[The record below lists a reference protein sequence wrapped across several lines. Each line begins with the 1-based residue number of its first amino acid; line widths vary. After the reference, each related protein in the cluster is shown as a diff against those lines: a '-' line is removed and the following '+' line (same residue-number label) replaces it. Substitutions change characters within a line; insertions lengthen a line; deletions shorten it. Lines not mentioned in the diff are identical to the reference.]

1 MTPPG
6 GDTRPG
12 PAFGT
17 TFPLSGR
24 TAGGRLPRN
33 TVRAGRQPPT
43 PMPARLHQRWD
54 DVRSSYWFV
63 PSLMA
68 LGAAALGLGLPV
80 LDARLGAEWVERASW
95 LHANRPEGARALLST
110 VAGSM
115 IGVAG
120 VTFSVTIAA
129 VSYAAGQY
137 GPRLLTNFLRDR
149 GNQVTLGTF
158 VATFLY
164 GLLVLRTV
172 RSADE
177 GAGGAFVPHISLAV
191 SLALALASIGV
202 LIYFIHHASESIHIS
217 HVAAEIGQA
226 LVEGVDRLFPA
237 SLGDPA
243 AGPAAGPPVGADDG
257 DPNGFN
263 EVAGSVLPDG
273 FAVEA
278 RAVRASGAGFVE
290 HLDADDLLAVATRH
304 DLVLRLTVRPGDFV
318 REGTTLVLAH
328 PAGRVTPD
336 AAEALQGAFA
346 WGWQRTPRQDT
357 RFLADELV
365 EVAARALSPGV
376 NDPFT
381 AITCLNWLGA
391 ALGRMAG
398 RPRPSGLRSDAAGHL
413 RVVTEPASFAAFAE
427 AVFGRLRPYVR
438 ADRNAALHTF
448 KILGEISRDAT
459 PDERAVLRTHAD
471 ALLEGCAAALGQEA
485 DCAEARERHRA
496 LLVILSGRTPWEQA
510 VSETPW
516 LGGSA

>member
-1 MTPPG
+1 
-6 GDTRPG
+6 
-12 PAFGT
+12 
-17 TFPLSGR
+17 
-24 TAGGRLPRN
+24 
-33 TVRAGRQPPT
+33 
-43 PMPARLHQRWD
+43 MPARLQKRWD

-68 LGAAALGLGLPV
+68 LGAVVLGVGLPA
-80 LDARLGAEWVERASW
+80 LDGYLGTAWMERASW
-95 LHANRPEGARALLST
+95 LSANRPEGARTLLST

-120 VTFSVTIAA
+120 VTFSITIAA

-177 GAGGAFVPHISLAV
+177 GAGGVFVPHIALVVAV
-191 SLALALASIGV
+191 AFALASIGV

-217 HVAAEIGQA
+217 HVVAEIGRA
-226 LVEGVDRLFPA
+226 LGEGVDRLFPA
-237 SLGDPA
+237 DLGDSASEPPA
-243 AGPAAGPPVGADDG
+243 VTDDG
-257 DPNGFN
+257 DPNGRN
-263 EVAGSVLPDG
+263 RVAEAALPPG
-273 FAVEA
+273 FEA
-278 RAVRASGAGFVE
+278 EAHAIRAGGAGFVQ
-290 HLDADDLLAVATRH
+290 HLDEHDLLAAAVAH

-318 REGTTLVLAH
+318 HDGTTLVLAH
-328 PAGRVTPD
+328 PAARVSAD
-336 AAEALQGAFA
+336 AAEALRGAFA
-346 WGWQRTPRQDT
+346 WGWQRTPNQDT

-365 EVAARALSPGV
+365 EVATRALSPGI

-381 AITCLNWLGA
+381 AMTCLNWLGA

-398 RPRPSGLRSDAAGHL
+398 RPSPSGLRSDAAGRL

-427 AVFGRLRPYVR
+427 AVFGQLRPYVR

-448 KILGEISRDAT
+448 KILGEVSRRAT
-459 PDERAVLRTHAD
+459 PDERAILRVHAG
-471 ALLEGCAAALGQEA
+471 ALLEGCEVALGQEA
-485 DCAEARERHRA
+485 DRAEARERHRA
-496 LLVILSGRTPWEQA
+496 LLTILSGRAAWEEA
-510 VSETPW
+510 ASETPW

>member
-1 MTPPG
+1 M
-6 GDTRPG
+6 
-12 PAFGT
+12 
-17 TFPLSGR
+17 
-24 TAGGRLPRN
+24 
-33 TVRAGRQPPT
+33 
-43 PMPARLHQRWD
+43 
-54 DVRSSYWFV
+54 
-63 PSLMA
+63 
-68 LGAAALGLGLPV
+68 
-80 LDARLGAEWVERASW
+80 
-95 LHANRPEGARALLST
+95 
-110 VAGSM
+110 
-115 IGVAG
+115 
-120 VTFSVTIAA
+120 
-129 VSYAAGQY
+129 
-137 GPRLLTNFLRDR
+137 
-149 GNQVTLGTF
+149 
-158 VATFLY
+158 
-164 GLLVLRTV
+164 
-172 RSADE
+172 
-177 GAGGAFVPHISLAV
+177 
-191 SLALALASIGV
+191 
-202 LIYFIHHASESIHIS
+202 
-217 HVAAEIGQA
+217 
-226 LVEGVDRLFPA
+226 
-237 SLGDPA
+237 
-243 AGPAAGPPVGADDG
+243 
-257 DPNGFN
+257 
-263 EVAGSVLPDG
+263 
-273 FAVEA
+273 EA

-471 ALLEGCAAALGQEA
+471 ALLEGCEAALGQEA